1 MTSRRQFLAG
11 LPLGALSLATETV
24 WSGRVRAAE
33 NDTVTL
39 AFQVDVPSWDP
50 GANSSQPGLAIQKS
64 VFETPL
70 EVSPNL
76 EILPG
81 VAANHRW
88 LDTEGKV
95 LELTIREGITFH
107 NGDPLTPDDIKF
119 TFLDR
124 PKHDSTLMISGTFGA

>member
-1 MTSRRQFLAG
+1 MRSRRDVLAG
-11 LPLGALSLATETV
+11 LPLGALGLAAGTA
-24 WSGRVRAAE
+24 WSRRLSAAE

-50 GANSSQPGLAIQKS
+50 GANSSQPALAIQKS

-81 VAANHRW
+81 VATSYRW
-88 LDTEGKV
+88 LDREGQV
-95 LELTIREGITFH
+95 LELTIREG
-107 NGDPLTPDDIKF
+107 
-119 TFLDR
+119 
-124 PKHDSTLMISGTFGA
+124 